1 MPAATD
7 IRNAIGA
14 ALRAAADPARAPQQQ
29 AYMKSEM
36 RFLGVAVPQCRR
48 IAASAFR
55 AHPLPDADAWEA
67 AILALWRRAA
77 FREERYAAIELLNLP
92 RCSRWIEPRR
102 VPLIEELVVTG
113 AWWDYVDAIA
123 GRAMGAMLTVHPQPT
138 KTLLLGWAR
147 SDSVWKRRTAI
158 LAQLRSR
165 QATDR
170 KLLADVIEPSIGERE
185 FFLRKGIGWALREF
199 SKTDPDW
206 VIEFI
211 ATHGGLSG
219 LSRREA
225 LKHVQRGR
233 R

>member
-1 MPAATD
+1 
-7 IRNAIGA
+7 
-14 ALRAAADPARAPQQQ
+14 
-29 AYMKSEM
+29 MKSEM
-36 RFLGVAVPQCRR
+36 PFLGVTVPQYRR

-55 AHPLPDADAWEA
+55 THPLPNADAWEA
-67 AILALWRRAA
+67 AILALSRQAA

-123 GRAMGAMLTVHPQPT
+123 GRAMGAMLNVHPQPT
-138 KTLLLGWAR
+138 KTVLRGWAR
-147 SDSVWKRRTAI
+147 SDNVWKRRTAI
-158 LAQLRSR
+158 LAQLRSK

-185 FFLRKGIGWALREF
+185 FFLGKGIGWALREF

-219 LSRREA
+219 LSWRES
-225 LKHVQRGR
+225 LKLVQRGR